1 MNRLVV
7 YLSKKRQ
14 ALPVG
19 TDFPGNP
26 GQSAQESRKETNKT
40 GCKVGPG
47 IQKLG
52 ACRPFIKRRSQ
63 VRVTLEMGMPG
74 MIPTL
79 AAAAAAHLSVALF
92 TNPLLAML
100 RFLCGTR
107 PCQPSRS

>member
-26 GQSAQESRKETNKT
+26 GQSAQESRKERNKT
-40 GCKVGPG
+40 GCKVWPG

-79 AAAAAAHLSVALF
+79 AAAAPLSFALS
-92 TNPLLAML
+92 TTPLLAML

-107 PCQPSRS
+107 PCQPWRS